1 MAYQVLARKWRPL
14 TFKEMAGQTHV
25 LRTLI
30 HALDAQRLHH
40 AYLFTGTRGVGK
52 TTVARIL
59 ARCLNCE
66 TGVTSNPCGEC
77 GTCQEIM
84 SGRFIDLIE
93 VDAASRTKVEDT
105 RELLEN
111 VQYAPSRGRYKI
123 YLIDEVHMLST
134 HSFNALLKTLEE
146 PPPHVKF
153 LLATTDPQKLPIT
166 VLSRCLQ
173 FHLKNLVPS
182 QVANYLQSVLTAE
195 GIEYEEK
202 ALWMLGQAAAG
213 SMRDA
218 LTLLDQCISFGEGV
232 VKADAVAE
240 LLGTPDFER
249 IYGILD
255 ALSERNGE
263 ALIAEVEQAAEQNPD
278 FVALATLMQ
287 KILHRLALAQTVPAA
302 VSNDDGQQE
311 RLMQLAAR
319 FSADDVQLYYQICVQ
334 LLQELVTAS
343 EKRIGFEMALL
354 RMLAFSPDVFADAH
368 GGGQDGGD
376 SLKKKPESPVTAEQI
391 GSPAEQPSPVLTE
404 TVAATQ
410 AITPDNEPNVQGVP
424 KHNEQ
429 HEEPLSPQ
437 TAQQDV
443 QQRDVQQKQQ
453 AEQAPQ
459 AQTAS
464 LRNTPSSSAQTSEQT
479 SHDVT
484 ADPQVMQP
492 YDEPPMPGS
501 SDIPDSAY
509 EELQSSEQPSTASE
523 EPSASKEPS
532 VSKELSAASEQTL
545 TQASVPQ
552 ASTETVSTP
561 VEKIAQPAG
570 SLSDLV
576 DRETWYQTLQAIGM
590 NGIAPSLLWNCVV
603 EKVQNQRIFLLLDET
618 QSALYSADQNSALA
632 SLLGQQL
639 NTDCQVDVTVTAV
652 HEETPSARR
661 RREREEAIAALENRF
676 QSDPGVMGLLAKFD
690 ASIEEMR
697 IEK

>member
-59 ARCLNCE
+59 ARCLNCD

-182 QVANYLQSVLTAE
+182 QVANYLQSVLAAE
-195 GIEYEEK
+195 EVEYEEK
-202 ALWMLGQAAAG
+202 ALWLLGQAAAG

-232 VKADAVAE
+232 VKTEAVAE

-249 IYGILD
+249 IYSILD

-263 ALIAEVEQAAEQNPD
+263 ALLAQVEEAATQNPD
-278 FVALATLMQ
+278 FTALATLLQ
-287 KILHRLALAQTVPAA
+287 KTLHKLALAQTVPAA

-311 RLMQLAAR
+311 RLMALAGR

-334 LLQELVTAS
+334 LLQELTNAS

-354 RMLAFSPDVFADAH
+354 RMLAFSPDVYAGSHDH
-368 GGGQDGGD
+368 VVSERGGSESNESTESSAAVTGD
-376 SLKKKPESPVTAEQI
+376 IKKKPEPLTGEPLTDEPAAVDPVA
-391 GSPAEQPSPVLTE
+391 QP
-404 TVAATQ
+404 ATQ
-410 AITPDNEPNVQGVP
+410 QPEVLEARPEAHLPASEPEPVQEPEPERAESPIPTSAYDEFQQSQPQSQVQPEPQPEPELKSVP
-424 KHNEQ
+424 
-429 HEEPLSPQ
+429 
-437 TAQQDV
+437 V
-443 QQRDVQQKQQ
+443 
-453 AEQAPQ
+453 Q

-464 LRNTPSSSAQTSEQT
+464 AESVQPPVPS
-479 SHDVT
+479 
-484 ADPQVMQP
+484 
-492 YDEPPMPGS
+492 G
-501 SDIPDSAY
+501 DIR
-509 EELQSSEQPSTASE
+509 
-523 EPSASKEPS
+523 
-532 VSKELSAASEQTL
+532 
-545 TQASVPQ
+545 
-552 ASTETVSTP
+552 
-561 VEKIAQPAG
+561 
-570 SLSDLV
+570 LSDLN
-576 DRETWYQTLQAIGM
+576 DTETWYQVLQNIGM

-603 EKVQNQRIFLLLDET
+603 EKVEAEQIHLLLDET
-618 QSALYSADQNSALA
+618 QSALYSADQDNALS
-632 SLLGQQL
+632 SLLTQKLGSH
-639 NTDCQVDVTVTAV
+639 CKVKVTVTAV
-652 HEETPSARR
+652 PTETPAARR
-661 RREREEAIAALENRF
+661 RREKAEAIAALENRF
-676 QSDPGVMGLLAKFD
+676 QADPGVMGLQARFD

>member
-66 TGVTSNPCGEC
+66 TGVTSDPCGEC
-77 GTCQEIM
+77 GTCKEIM

-182 QVANYLQSVLTAE
+182 QVATYLQSVLTAE

-249 IYGILD
+249 IYCILD

-263 ALIAEVEQAAEQNPD
+263 GLIAQVEQAAEQNPD

-287 KILHRLALAQTVPAA
+287 KTLHRLALAQTVPAA

-319 FSADDVQLYYQICVQ
+319 FSADDVQLYYHICVQ

-354 RMLAFSPDVFADAH
+354 RMLAFSPDVFAGSQGDA
-368 GGGQDGGD
+368 GN
-376 SLKKKPESPVTAEQI
+376 SLETVKKKPESPAPVSKAVT
-391 GSPAEQPSPVLTE
+391 
-404 TVAATQ
+404 
-410 AITPDNEPNVQGVP
+410 
-424 KHNEQ
+424 
-429 HEEPLSPQ
+429 Q
-437 TAQQDV
+437 TAQ
-443 QQRDVQQKQQ
+443 
-453 AEQAPQ
+453 AP
-459 AQTAS
+459 AS
-464 LRNTPSSSAQTSEQT
+464 P
-479 SHDVT
+479 
-484 ADPQVMQP
+484 
-492 YDEPPMPGS
+492 
-501 SDIPDSAY
+501 DIPDSAY
-509 EELQSSEQPSTASE
+509 DDMPELAASDSASAQASEQSNEQSSEHKSE
-523 EPSASKEPS
+523 PANEQAREQSSEPSHAP
-532 VSKELSAASEQTL
+532 EQPL
-545 TQASVPQ
+545 TQESQSSHIAPATRVEDVAVSADTTPTISDEGFSPEKLYENLEESPDENPDAIPNESDSIETNDSVLGL
-552 ASTETVSTP
+552 
-561 VEKIAQPAG
+561 QPTQLADNLAA
-570 SLSDLV
+570 LSDN
-576 DRETWYQTLQAIGM
+576 EIWYRTLEVIGM
-590 NGIAPSLLWNCVV
+590 NGIAPSLLWNCLVDKV
-603 EKVQNQRIFLLLDET
+603 EGNRVHLLLDET
-618 QSALYSADQNSALA
+618 QSALYSADQENALA
-632 SLLGQQL
+632 ALLAQKL
-639 NTDCQVDVTVTAV
+639 NTDCKVSVTVTAV
-652 HEETPSARR
+652 TGETPAARR
-661 RREREEAIAALENRF
+661 RREKEEAIAALENRF
-676 QSDPGVMGLLAKFD
+676 QSDPGVIGLMSKFD
-690 ASIEEMR
+690 ARIEEMR